1 MRHFY
6 KLSLKNKLTFM
17 AMLTCG
23 AVLIL
28 SSAIFVG
35 TEIVVQRRAV
45 VEELETL
52 GEIISNNSTAAII
65 FQDRQS
71 LDEILGALEAKPN
84 ITSASIFGRDGKVLV
99 DYPFDRPAGERSA
112 AIAAFQR
119 DPTSLAVTTRE
130 FAVEF
135 RDGFAELTAPIVF
148 DSEFIGLL
156 TIRYGL
162 ARMYAVI
169 KIYLFVSVAVVALS
183 FILAFLLFAKMQ
195 EFISRPIRA
204 LLRTMREVSEDQDYS
219 LRVQPN
225 GDDEIG
231 KLMNGFNQML
241 EQIEAHEMYLSEAR
255 RQAET
260 ANRAKTE
267 FLANMSHELRT
278 PLNAVLGF
286 SEILMR
292 EFFGPLGSKKYQ
304 GYAGD
309 IHDSGHLLLD
319 VINDVLDI
327 SKVEA
332 GKIELTEEELDL
344 DDLVRKSAHLVKQRA
359 LDAGVSLTISVEDS
373 VPKVFADER
382 LVKQTLLNL
391 LSNAV
396 MSTCGSK
403 AIRTGPSP

>member
-1 MRHFY
+1 
-6 KLSLKNKLTFM
+6 
-17 AMLTCG
+17 
-23 AVLIL
+23 
-28 SSAIFVG
+28 
-35 TEIVVQRRAV
+35 
-45 VEELETL
+45 
-52 GEIISNNSTAAII
+52 
-65 FQDRQS
+65 
-71 LDEILGALEAKPN
+71 
-84 ITSASIFGRDGKVLV
+84 
-99 DYPFDRPAGERSA
+99 
-112 AIAAFQR
+112 
-119 DPTSLAVTTRE
+119 
-130 FAVEF
+130 
-135 RDGFAELTAPIVF
+135 
-148 DSEFIGLL
+148 
-156 TIRYGL
+156 
-162 ARMYAVI
+162 
-169 KIYLFVSVAVVALS
+169 
-183 FILAFLLFAKMQ
+183 
-195 EFISRPIRA
+195 
-204 LLRTMREVSEDQDYS
+204 
-219 LRVQPN
+219 
-225 GDDEIG
+225 
-231 KLMNGFNQML
+231 ML

-309 IHDSGHLLLD
+309 IHDSGHHLLD

-396 MSTCGSK
+396 KFTPKGGHVDLRLEGDPDGSLALSVSDSGIGIAEDDIDRILTPFGQVESAFSRK
-403 AIRTGPSP
+403 YRGTGLGLPLAKSFIELHGGTLEIHSEEDAGTEVTVRFPPERTRAATEGDGSRQRLAGPKS